1 MSAIGRKRNGR
12 NGKESGTAVFGK
24 AGGHNRHCGA
34 TVLIGMIESL
44 GMAELGYNV
53 PCLSQPISVLVFV
66 GLGLF
71 VTVHPGR
78 TLTMRTLI
86 ALAFVLVT
94 VPASAQNTGSGMSM
108 NGPNYSTLLP
118 STTGRLGLSETPT
131 MRANKLERAI
141 ALRAEADA
149 LLEQDGGKLTP
160 THEAYVRRKACAI
173 LGDPRAPAGSLVPER
188 RCT

>member
-1 MSAIGRKRNGR
+1 MIVRHDCGEWE
-12 NGKESGTAVFGK
+12 ESGTAVFGK
-24 AGGHNRHCGA
+24 ADGNNRHCGA
-34 TVLIGMIESL
+34 AVLIGMIESL
-44 GMAELGYNV
+44 GMAGFGYTV
-53 PCLSQPISVLVFV
+53 PCRSQPISVLVIV
-66 GLGLF
+66 GLGLID
-71 VTVHPGR
+71 TVHPGR

-86 ALAFVLVT
+86 GLAFVLVT
-94 VPASAQNTGSGMSM
+94 VPASAQITSSGMSM

-141 ALRAEADA
+141 SLRAEADS
-149 LLEQDGGKLTP
+149 LLEQDGGELSP

-173 LGDPRAPAGSLVPER
+173 LGDSRAPAGSLVPKR